1 MKPLIADLRL
11 LVRSRFSVAALAL
24 LLILTGLSV
33 ATGLSAVARQNATID
48 RVAIAH
54 QRDAAAVIDEYGKPD
69 SDAGYAAYYTFHLTS
84 DRPSDLAFAALG
96 QRDIQPYVLRVRLLG
111 LQAQLYESEIINPE
125 LALPGPFD
133 FAFVLIYLAPLIVVA
148 LMHDLVTGEREA
160 GRLRLLSSLPSSAGG
175 MWFRRSGLRY
185 GLVLLALLV
194 PLGIG
199 GVIAGAS
206 VTSVAILSLI
216 TALYLAFWFGLSLLV
231 AARGKTSAGTATAL
245 VGCWIVLTLLIPA
258 GANAAITRAIP
269 VARSVDLTLAQREAV
284 HHAWDI
290 PKDEIFRPFFV
301 RRPEWSDTPP
311 VTGRFHWKW
320 YYAMHEM
327 GDDAVAPQLAE
338 YRASLAERQ
347 AWTSALGWVSP
358 AAAVQTLVHRVADT
372 DLEAHLAYQD
382 SIAAFHERL
391 KVFYY
396 PYMFEER
403 PFDRPDFAALPTYA
417 ARQTSASVLA
427 SPLAALGLL
436 SLLAMIGATVGIWRL
451 TSGRLAV

>member
-1 MKPLIADLRL
+1 MKSVIADFRL
-11 LVRSRFSVAALAL
+11 LVRSRFSIAALAL
-24 LLILTGLSV
+24 LLVVTSV
-33 ATGLSAVARQNATID
+33 AVAAGLSAVARQNATID
-48 RVAIAH
+48 RVAVAH
-54 QRDAAAVIDEYGKPD
+54 QRDTAAIIEEYGKPD

-175 MWFRRSGLRY
+175 LWRRRSWLRY
-185 GLVLLALLV
+185 GLVLLALLL
-194 PLGIG
+194 PLGVG
-199 GVIAGAS
+199 GFIAGAA
-206 VTSVAILSLI
+206 VTGLAILSLI
-216 TALYLAFWFGLSLLV
+216 AALYMAFWFGLSLLI

-245 VGCWIVLTLLIPA
+245 VSCWIVLTLLIPA
-258 GANAAITRAIP
+258 AANAVISRAIP

-290 PKDEIFRPFFV
+290 PKDKIFGPFFV
-301 RRPEWSDTPP
+301 KRPEWKNTPP

-327 GDDAVAPQLAE
+327 GDDSVAPQLAE
-338 YRASLAERQ
+338 YRDSLAARQ
-347 AWTSALGWVSP
+347 AWTSTLGWVSP
-358 AAAVQTLVHRVADT
+358 SAAAQTLIHRMADT
-372 DLEAHLAYQD
+372 DLEAHLAYQE
-382 SIAAFHERL
+382 SITAFHERL
-391 KVFYY
+391 KTFYY

-403 PFDRPDFAALPTYA
+403 PFDRQDFAALPTYV
-417 ARQTSASVLA
+417 ARGGTGSLPRL
-427 SPLAALGLL
+427 PLLALGVLGL
-436 SLLAMIGATVGIWRL
+436 IAIGAGGLVCRRKSI
-451 TSGRLAV
+451 

>member
-1 MKPLIADLRL
+1 MKPLVADFRL
-11 LVRSRFSVAALAL
+11 LIRSRFSVATLAL
-24 LLILTGLSV
+24 LLILTGLAV
-33 ATGLSAVARQNATID
+33 AAGLSAVARQNATID
-48 RVAIAH
+48 RVAVAH

-160 GRLRLLSSLPSSAGG
+160 GRLRLLASLPSRAGG
-175 MWFRRSGLRY
+175 LWLRRSGLRY
-185 GLVLLALLV
+185 GLVLLALLI

-206 VTSVAILSLI
+206 VTGLMILGLVA
-216 TALYLAFWFGLSLLV
+216 ALYLAFWFGLSLLV
-231 AARGKTSAGTATAL
+231 GAHGKTSAGTATAL
-245 VGCWIVLTLLIPA
+245 VGCWIALTLLIPA
-258 GANAAITRAIP
+258 AANAAITRAIP

-290 PKDEIFRPFFV
+290 PKDEIFRPFFAK
-301 RRPEWSDTPP
+301 RPEWSDTPP

-327 GDDAVAPQLAE
+327 GDDSVAPQVAE
-338 YRASLAERQ
+338 YRNSLAARQ

-358 AAAVQTLVHRVADT
+358 AAAVQTLVHRIADT

-382 SIAAFHERL
+382 SIAVFHERL

-403 PFDRPDFAALPTYA
+403 PFDRPDFAALPTYE
-417 ARQTSASVLA
+417 ARTRTASV
-427 SPLAALGLL
+427 AALSMLGLL
-436 SLLAMIGATVGIWRL
+436 LLMIVAVGAGIA
-451 TSGRLAV
+451 TSSRRRDA

>member
-1 MKPLIADLRL
+1 MKALVADFRL
-11 LVRSRFSVAALAL
+11 LVRSRFSVTALVL
-24 LLILTGLSV
+24 LLILTSLAV
-33 ATGLSAVARQNATID
+33 ATGLSAVARQNHTID
-48 RVAIAH
+48 RVAAAH
-54 QRDAAAVIDEYGKPD
+54 QRDAAAIINEYGKPD
-69 SDAGYAAYYTFHLTS
+69 SDAGNAAYYTFHLTS

-160 GRLRLLSSLPSSAGG
+160 GRLRLLSSLPSRAGG
-175 MWFRRSGLRY
+175 IWLRRSALRY
-185 GLVLLALLV
+185 GLVLLALLA

-199 GVIAGAS
+199 G
-206 VTSVAILSLI
+206 LI
-216 TALYLAFWFGLSLLV
+216 TGSSVMGLAVLALISALYLAFWFGLSLLIG
-231 AARGKTSAGTATAL
+231 ARGKTSAGTATAL
-245 VGCWIVLTLLIPA
+245 VGCWIVLTLLIPSA
-258 GANAAITRAIP
+258 ANAVITRAIP

-290 PKDEIFRPFFV
+290 PKDDVFRPFFAK
-301 RRPEWSDTPP
+301 RPEWRDTPP

-338 YRASLAERQ
+338 YRDSLAARQ
-347 AWTSALGWVSP
+347 SWTSALGWVSP
-358 AAAVQTLVHRVADT
+358 AAAVQTLVHRIADT

-382 SIAAFHERL
+382 AIAGFHERL

-417 ARQTSASVLA
+417 ARPGSGS
-427 SPLAALGLL
+427 LGVA
-436 SLLAMIGATVGIWRL
+436 SLLA
-451 TSGRLAV
+451 LAVLALLGLAAGVRGARRSRQ